1 MISEMQRIVMPQ
13 LTDSARWAGD
23 EHRMFAE
30 MVGRFYDEEL
40 APKVMNWY
48 EAGVVDRE
56 FWKKAGEN
64 GLMGGAVAEE
74 FGGAG
79 GDIGFD
85 SVALY
90 EQARRGDG
98 AWGLGIQSIV
108 THYVASYGTDEQRA
122 RWLPGL
128 VSGEIVGA
136 IAMTEPGTGS
146 DLQAVKTNAVKDGN
160 QYRINGSKIFITNG
174 MTADLVITVAKTD
187 KDQGSK
193 GVSLIAVEPAQA
205 DGFRRGKPL
214 KKLGLKGNDT
224 AELFYE
230 DVKVP
235 LTNLLGTDEG
245 QGFYQLMKQLP
256 WERLLIA
263 IQALGAIDYAI
274 DETLKYV
281 QERKA
286 FGQRVMDFQNTRFKL
301 AECKTK
307 AEVLR
312 SFVNDCIG
320 RLIEGKLDAATAS
333 MAKYYG
339 TEVQGQILDECLQ
352 LHGGYGFMIEYP
364 ISRLYADARVSRIY
378 GGTNEIMKELIA
390 RSMDV

>member
-1 MISEMQRIVMPQ
+1 MPQ

-90 EQARRGDG
+90 EQSRRGDG

>member
-1 MISEMQRIVMPQ
+1 VSLITETAFWAEDEHKMFDEMINRFYADELVPHS
-13 LTDSARWAGD
+13 TRWADQGI
-23 EHRMFAE
+23 
-30 MVGRFYDEEL
+30 
-40 APKVMNWY
+40 
-48 EAGVVDRE
+48 VDRD
-56 FWKKAGEN
+56 FWKTAGAA
-64 GLMGGAVAEE
+64 GIMGGAIDETY
-74 FGGAG
+74 GGSG

-85 SVALY
+85 SVAIY
-90 EQARRGDG
+90 GQARVGDCG
-98 AWGLGIQSIV
+98 WGLGIQSIV
-108 THYVASYGTDEQRA
+108 LHYIANYGTPEQRD

-146 DLQAVKTNAVKDGN
+146 DLKSVRTHAEKDGN

-174 MTADLVITVAKTD
+174 QTADLVITVAKTD
-187 KDQGSK
+187 KDAGAK
-193 GVSLIAVEPAQA
+193 GVSLIVVEPGEV
-205 DGFRRGKPL
+205 DGFRRGQPL
-214 KKLGLKGNDT
+214 KKLGMKGNDT

-235 LTNLLGTDEG
+235 LTNLLGNEEG

-263 IQALGAIDYAI
+263 IQALGAIDFAI
-274 DETLKYV
+274 EQTVAYT

-286 FGQRVMDFQNTRFKL
+286 FDKRIMDFQNTRFKL

-312 SFVNDCIG
+312 SFVNDCIS
-320 RLIEGKLDAATAS
+320 RLNAGTLDAATAS
-333 MAKYYG
+333 MAKYWG
-339 TEVQGQILDECLQ
+339 SEVQGQIMDECLQ
-352 LHGGYGFMIEYP
+352 LHGGYGFMMEYP
-364 ISRLYADARVSRIY
+364 IARLYADARVQRIY

-390 RSMDV
+390 RSLDV